1 MAKGIDRDAQ
11 MNFRIDPEYTN
22 LPNELME
29 EAMNIVDT
37 IEKRRSGTDVINWE
51 EKAEMDRISQQHGR
65 GAPVGG
71 SFYGADEDQS
81 IITEAQGKSNN
92 PKEQELMDDL
102 AGIMGE
108 LEGYDDKR

>member
-1 MAKGIDRDAQ
+1 MANGINRDSQ
-11 MNFRIDPEYTN
+11 MTYRIDPEYTN
-22 LPNELME
+22 LPDELME
-29 EAMNIVDT
+29 EAMGIVET
-37 IEKRRSGTDVINWE
+37 IENRKSGTDVINWE

-65 GAPVGG
+65 GSSVGG
-71 SFYGADEDQS
+71 SFYGAEETDS
-81 IITEAQGKSNN
+81 LITETQGKSDN